1 MQNNKWFFNYS
12 QTSIPTLKYF
22 YITPKQDKL
31 FSDQQKI
38 KPSPIDIKMKTSLK
52 INKQIGKKDNLKHIR
67 TNRPKK
73 IKTKSTATKQETSK
87 TNKGKKK
94 QKSSSYYL

>member
-1 MQNNKWFFNYS
+1 
-12 QTSIPTLKYF
+12 
-22 YITPKQDKL
+22 
-31 FSDQQKI
+31 
-38 KPSPIDIKMKTSLK
+38 MKTSLK